1 MKELKRISVN
11 ILGGRDVGKSTV
23 AMHVAAELRWLGIPT
38 ALQSG
43 INKFWGN
50 PPAVVHLWV
59 HDVAPIMFTP
69 HSLAELCRDTM
80 TFLVRRRLDYKFESA
95 GFSIKWTAADVRLED
110 MMRMGRVEY
119 KSLPGVRASVPYII
133 DRICKEIGYGK

>member
-1 MKELKRISVN
+1 MKELKLLAVH

-50 PPAVVHLWV
+50 PSAVVHLWV
-59 HDVAPIMFTP
+59 HDVTPVIFTP
-69 HSLAELCRDTM
+69 HSLAELCMDTM
-80 TFLVRRRLDYKFESA
+80 TFLVRRPKDYEFGEMSPEVLDSQDEF
-95 GFSIKWTAADVRLED
+95 LED

-133 DRICKEIGYGK
+133 SRICKEIGYGK